1 MAEYSM
7 YTHVRQ
13 WPKRLL
19 YTATALLILLVAGV
33 VVVRHIYDQN
43 LQPVSAST
51 EQKVITVSSDETASD
66 IAAELKE
73 QGLIRQI
80 WAFERYIRNQSLD
93 SKLKA
98 GTYRFSPSLSAPE
111 IARAIVEGKVAV
123 DLVTILP
130 GNRLTQIRESLVKA
144 GFDPAAVDEALKPE
158 NYPGSPALADK
169 PASASLEGFLY
180 PDSFQKNAA
189 TDPKTIIQQSLD
201 EMEMRLTPNLRAAF
215 AKSGL
220 SVFQAVTLASI
231 VEQEV
236 SNQTDRA
243 QAAQVFLKR
252 LRIDMMLGSDV
263 TAFYGAI
270 IAGQKPSTTYDSPY
284 NTLLYKDLPPGP
296 ISNVSTSS
304 LEAIARPANTDWLYF
319 VAGDDGKT
327 YFSKTFEEHEILIR
341 QHCQRLCNL

>member
-1 MAEYSM
+1 M
-7 YTHVRQ
+7 
-13 WPKRLL
+13 
-19 YTATALLILLVAGV
+19 
-33 VVVRHIYDQN
+33 VVVRFMYDEN
-43 LQPVSAST
+43 LKPVSSST

-80 WAFERYIRNQSLD
+80 WAFERYIRNHSLD
-93 SKLKA
+93 SNLKA

-111 IARAIVEGKVAV
+111 IAQTIVEGRVAV

-144 GFDPAAVDEALKPE
+144 GFNPAAVDEALKPE
-158 NYPGSPALADK
+158 NYPSSPALADK

-180 PDSFQKNAA
+180 PDSFQKDAA
-189 TDPKTIIQQSLD
+189 TDPKIIIQQSLD
-201 EMEMRLTPNLRAAF
+201 EMEKRLTPNLRAAF
-215 AKSGL
+215 AKKGL

-236 SNQTDRA
+236 SNQTDRT

-252 LRIDMMLGSDV
+252 LQINMMLGSDV

-270 IAGQKPSTTYDSPY
+270 SAGQKPSTTFDSPY

-304 LEAIARPANTDWLYF
+304 LEAIARPANTEWLYF